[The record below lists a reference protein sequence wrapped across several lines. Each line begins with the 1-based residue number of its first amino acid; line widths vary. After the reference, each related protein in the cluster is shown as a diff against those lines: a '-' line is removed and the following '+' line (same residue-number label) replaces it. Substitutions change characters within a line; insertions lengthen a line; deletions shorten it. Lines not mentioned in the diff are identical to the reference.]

1 MADLPEE
8 LAAAVNDQ
16 ADARVQMDVQRFAK
30 YLTPTAIDS
39 LRASFPGVP
48 PRVSKYEIA
57 DTSGG
62 GSEYEV
68 NVRYFVRD
76 EDFIVRSEW
85 KKNGDGWM
93 VAFAERL
100 WGEDEKR
107 PGPLNRMAGSV
118 LRWLANLRR

>member
-1 MADLPEE
+1 MAELPED

-16 ADARVQMDVQRFAK
+16 SDARVQMDVQRFAK

-48 PRVSKYEIA
+48 PRVSRYEVA

-76 EDFIVRSEW
+76 ESFIVRSEW
-85 KKNGDGWM
+85 KKNGEGWM

-100 WGEDEKR
+100 WAEDEKR

-118 LRWLANLRR
+118 LRWLASLRR

>member
-1 MADLPEE
+1 MADLPED
-8 LAAAVNDQ
+8 LAAAVSDQ
-16 ADARVQMDVQRFAK
+16 AEARVAIDVQRFAK

-48 PRVSKYEIA
+48 PRVSRYEIA

-62 GSEYEV
+62 GSDYEV

-76 EDFIVRSEW
+76 ESFIVRSEW
-85 KKNGDGWM
+85 KKNGDDWM

-100 WGEDEKR
+100 WAEDEKR
-107 PGPLNRMAGSV
+107 PGPLNKMAGSV
-118 LRWLANLRR
+118 LRWLSSLRR

>member
-1 MADLPEE
+1 MADLPED
-8 LAAAVNDQ
+8 LAAAVSDQ
-16 ADARVQMDVQRFAK
+16 AEARVAMDVQRFAK

-48 PRVSKYEIA
+48 PRVSRYEIA

-76 EDFIVRSEW
+76 ESFIVRSEW
-85 KKNGDGWM
+85 KKNGDDWM

-100 WGEDEKR
+100 WAEDEKR
-107 PGPLNRMAGSV
+107 PGPLNKMAGSV
-118 LRWLANLRR
+118 LRWLSSLRR

>member
-1 MADLPEE
+1 MAELPED

-16 ADARVQMDVQRFAK
+16 AQARVEMNVQGFAK
-30 YLTPTAIDS
+30 YLTPQAIDS

-48 PRVSKYEIA
+48 PRVSRYEIGE
-57 DTSGG
+57 TSGG

-68 NVRYFVRD
+68 RVRYFVRD
-76 EDFIVRSEW
+76 DPFVVRSEW
-85 KKNGDGWM
+85 KKDGEGWM

-100 WGEDEKR
+100 WDENEKR

-118 LRWLANLRR
+118 LRWLASLRR